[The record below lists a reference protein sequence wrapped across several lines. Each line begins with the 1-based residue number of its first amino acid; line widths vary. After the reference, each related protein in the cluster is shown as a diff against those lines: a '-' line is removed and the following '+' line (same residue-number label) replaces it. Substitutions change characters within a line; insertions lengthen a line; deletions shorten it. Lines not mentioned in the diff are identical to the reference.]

1 MMGFEHLIKGQVEI
15 ESLNAEILALTPP
28 AMRDEVMA
36 EVRRLE
42 AEGEVPGLGYTR
54 NMSHIEA
61 LRAVSERMKRTGNP
75 NAEST
80 TPHHSKS

>member
-1 MMGFEHLIKGQVEI
+1 MTMVGFDYLIKGQVEI

-36 EVRRLE
+36 EVRRVE
-42 AEGEVPGLGYTR
+42 AEDEIQGPGYTR

-61 LRAVSERMKRTGNP
+61 LRAVSDRIKRTGSPYTQN
-75 NAEST
+75 
-80 TPHHSKS
+80 